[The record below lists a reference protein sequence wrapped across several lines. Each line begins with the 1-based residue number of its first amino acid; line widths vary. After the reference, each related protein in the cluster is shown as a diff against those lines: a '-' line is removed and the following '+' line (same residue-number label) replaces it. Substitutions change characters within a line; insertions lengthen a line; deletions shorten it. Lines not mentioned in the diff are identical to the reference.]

1 MSGAVKSKTAARKRG
16 DLGSLIR
23 SEFSLIIGVITAA
36 IFLWFGSRLVEN
48 LEHPGAMGVVF
59 VWLFVAVLWSAI
71 SVVRLADCLAIK
83 CGEPYG
89 TLILTL
95 SAITIEVM
103 MISAAM
109 LHGKNN
115 PTLARDMMFAVIM
128 IALNGLIGLSLLLGG
143 LRHHEQHYNLQGASA
158 YLNTIM
164 VLAVLGLVV
173 PNFTTSMSGPR
184 FSTEQEVFLAT
195 TSIGLYAIFLLIQT
209 TRHSQYFMESKGA
222 GHASEHRAGPMHS
235 TIYHAVMLI
244 LYLLV
249 VVVLAEKFAIPLDNS
264 IERFGMPQALGG
276 AIVAG
281 LVLAPEALSG
291 INAARQNQLQRSV
304 NILHGSVL
312 ASIGLTIPAVLT
324 IGMISKR
331 SVTLGIEGGNL
342 PLLLLTLAV
351 SVVTFTSGKT
361 NVLQGCIHLLLFAV
375 FLLLIFCPRFC
386 KLNEGQRGFCFVRQ
400 RAGDRMVLTTYGRS
414 SGFCV
419 DPVEKKPLNHFYPG
433 SSILSFGTAGC
444 NLACKFCQNWDIS
457 KSREM
462 DRLQDQASPERIA
475 DAALKL
481 GCKSVA
487 FTYND
492 PVIFAEYAMD
502 IADACHAKGVKAVA
516 VTAGY
521 IHAEPRREF
530 YAKMDAANVDL
541 KGFTD
546 DFYYKICGGRLQ
558 PVLDTLVYLVKETG
572 VWTEITTLLIPGK
585 NDSDAELEAEC
596 KWVMQHLGADVPLHF
611 TAFHPDWKMTDV
623 PPTPPAT
630 LTRAREIALRHG
642 LRYVY
647 TGNVHD
653 ETGGSTYCPACG
665 NAVVVR
671 DWYDIRGYHL
681 ADDGACRSCGTRIG
695 GRFQKFGRPFGPRR
709 IPVRLES
716 RV

>member
-1 MSGAVKSKTAARKRG
+1 MSRAVKSKTAAPKRNG
-16 DLGSLIR
+16 LGSLLR
-23 SEFSLIIGVITAA
+23 SEFSLIIGAITAA

-48 LEHPGAMGVVF
+48 LEHPGVVGVVF
-59 VWLFVAVLWSAI
+59 LWLFVAVLWSAI
-71 SVVRLADCLAIK
+71 SVVRHADCLAIK
-83 CGEPYG
+83 YGEPYG

-222 GHASEHRAGPMHS
+222 GHVSEHRAGPMHS

-375 FLLLIFCPRFC
+375 FLLLIFCP
-386 KLNEGQRGFCFVRQ
+386 
-400 RAGDRMVLTTYGRS
+400 
-414 SGFCV
+414 
-419 DPVEKKPLNHFYPG
+419 
-433 SSILSFGTAGC
+433 
-444 NLACKFCQNWDIS
+444 
-457 KSREM
+457 
-462 DRLQDQASPERIA
+462 
-475 DAALKL
+475 
-481 GCKSVA
+481 
-487 FTYND
+487 
-492 PVIFAEYAMD
+492 
-502 IADACHAKGVKAVA
+502 
-516 VTAGY
+516 
-521 IHAEPRREF
+521 
-530 YAKMDAANVDL
+530 
-541 KGFTD
+541 
-546 DFYYKICGGRLQ
+546 
-558 PVLDTLVYLVKETG
+558 
-572 VWTEITTLLIPGK
+572 
-585 NDSDAELEAEC
+585 
-596 KWVMQHLGADVPLHF
+596 
-611 TAFHPDWKMTDV
+611 
-623 PPTPPAT
+623 
-630 LTRAREIALRHG
+630 
-642 LRYVY
+642 
-647 TGNVHD
+647 
-653 ETGGSTYCPACG
+653 
-665 NAVVVR
+665 
-671 DWYDIRGYHL
+671 
-681 ADDGACRSCGTRIG
+681 
-695 GRFQKFGRPFGPRR
+695 
-709 IPVRLES
+709 
-716 RV
+716 

>member
-1 MSGAVKSKTAARKRG
+1 MSRAVKSKTAAPKRNG
-16 DLGSLIR
+16 LGSLLR

-48 LEHPGAMGVVF
+48 LEHPGAVGVVF
-59 VWLFVAVLWSAI
+59 LWLFVAVLWSAI
-71 SVVRLADCLAIK
+71 SVVRHADCLAIK
-83 CGEPYG
+83 YGEPYG

-115 PTLARDMMFAVIM
+115 ATLAGDMMFAVIM

-375 FLLLIFCPRFC
+375 FLLLIFCP
-386 KLNEGQRGFCFVRQ
+386 
-400 RAGDRMVLTTYGRS
+400 
-414 SGFCV
+414 
-419 DPVEKKPLNHFYPG
+419 
-433 SSILSFGTAGC
+433 
-444 NLACKFCQNWDIS
+444 
-457 KSREM
+457 
-462 DRLQDQASPERIA
+462 
-475 DAALKL
+475 
-481 GCKSVA
+481 
-487 FTYND
+487 
-492 PVIFAEYAMD
+492 
-502 IADACHAKGVKAVA
+502 
-516 VTAGY
+516 
-521 IHAEPRREF
+521 
-530 YAKMDAANVDL
+530 
-541 KGFTD
+541 
-546 DFYYKICGGRLQ
+546 
-558 PVLDTLVYLVKETG
+558 
-572 VWTEITTLLIPGK
+572 
-585 NDSDAELEAEC
+585 
-596 KWVMQHLGADVPLHF
+596 
-611 TAFHPDWKMTDV
+611 
-623 PPTPPAT
+623 
-630 LTRAREIALRHG
+630 
-642 LRYVY
+642 
-647 TGNVHD
+647 
-653 ETGGSTYCPACG
+653 
-665 NAVVVR
+665 
-671 DWYDIRGYHL
+671 
-681 ADDGACRSCGTRIG
+681 
-695 GRFQKFGRPFGPRR
+695 
-709 IPVRLES
+709 
-716 RV
+716 

>member
-1 MSGAVKSKTAARKRG
+1 MSEKQKTTVPKLSGWSRGFGAELALVFG
-16 DLGSLIR
+16 
-23 SEFSLIIGVITAA
+23 FPTAA
-36 IFLWFGSRLVEN
+36 IFIWTGQGL
-48 LEHPGAMGVVF
+48 LEDLGHPGAMAVVF
-59 VWLFVAVLWSAI
+59 AWLFIALLWSAI
-71 SVVRLADCLAIK
+71 SVVRHADCLAIK

-164 VLAVLGLVV
+164 MLAVLGLIV

-184 FSTEQEVFLAT
+184 SSTQQEVFLAT

-209 TRHSQYFMESKGA
+209 TRHSGYFMELKTA
-222 GHASEHRAGPMHS
+222 ALASEHHAGPMRS
-235 TIYHAVMLI
+235 TVYHAVMLI

-312 ASIGLTIPAVLT
+312 ASIGVTIPAVLT

-375 FLLLIFCPRFC
+375 FLLLIFCP
-386 KLNEGQRGFCFVRQ
+386 
-400 RAGDRMVLTTYGRS
+400 
-414 SGFCV
+414 
-419 DPVEKKPLNHFYPG
+419 
-433 SSILSFGTAGC
+433 
-444 NLACKFCQNWDIS
+444 
-457 KSREM
+457 
-462 DRLQDQASPERIA
+462 
-475 DAALKL
+475 
-481 GCKSVA
+481 
-487 FTYND
+487 
-492 PVIFAEYAMD
+492 
-502 IADACHAKGVKAVA
+502 
-516 VTAGY
+516 
-521 IHAEPRREF
+521 
-530 YAKMDAANVDL
+530 
-541 KGFTD
+541 
-546 DFYYKICGGRLQ
+546 
-558 PVLDTLVYLVKETG
+558 
-572 VWTEITTLLIPGK
+572 
-585 NDSDAELEAEC
+585 
-596 KWVMQHLGADVPLHF
+596 
-611 TAFHPDWKMTDV
+611 
-623 PPTPPAT
+623 
-630 LTRAREIALRHG
+630 
-642 LRYVY
+642 
-647 TGNVHD
+647 
-653 ETGGSTYCPACG
+653 
-665 NAVVVR
+665 
-671 DWYDIRGYHL
+671 
-681 ADDGACRSCGTRIG
+681 
-695 GRFQKFGRPFGPRR
+695 
-709 IPVRLES
+709 
-716 RV
+716 